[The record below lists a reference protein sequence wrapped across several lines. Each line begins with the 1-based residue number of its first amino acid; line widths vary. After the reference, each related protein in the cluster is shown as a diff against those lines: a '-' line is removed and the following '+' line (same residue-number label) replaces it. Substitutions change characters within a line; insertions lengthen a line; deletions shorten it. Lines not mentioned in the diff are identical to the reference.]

1 MEKKKSKKI
10 NCYPLISLLIHCNA
24 PVQKWREQHPAHKEI
39 PFSAK
44 SSPIFDSVGGTRI
57 LPVAAVYSNS
67 L

>member
-44 SSPIFDSVGGTRI
+44 SSPIFDSV
-57 LPVAAVYSNS
+57 
-67 L
+67 